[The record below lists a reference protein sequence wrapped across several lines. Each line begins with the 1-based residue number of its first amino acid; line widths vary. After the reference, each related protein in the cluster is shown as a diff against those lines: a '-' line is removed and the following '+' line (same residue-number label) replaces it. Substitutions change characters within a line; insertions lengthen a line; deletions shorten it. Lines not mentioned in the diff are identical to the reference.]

1 MLLFQLWNKL
11 VTSLLRTRIIDS
23 MLIKKKKVEE
33 LGLTN
38 TPLAWGIC
46 QHSCNCTYV
55 CVNLYAFPTFEF

>member
-23 MLIKKKKVEE
+23 MLIKKKVEE

-38 TPLAWGIC
+38 TPLGIC